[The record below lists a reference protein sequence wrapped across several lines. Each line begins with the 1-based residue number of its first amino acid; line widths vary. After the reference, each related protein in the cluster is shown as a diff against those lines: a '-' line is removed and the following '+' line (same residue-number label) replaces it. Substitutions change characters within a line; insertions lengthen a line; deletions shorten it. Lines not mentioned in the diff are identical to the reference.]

1 MKTNKILFLCML
13 LVGCVQEPA
22 DIVYKGIAV
31 PYNDNYVE
39 SPDGKIARSLRGYN
53 NAEESQKETIVKK
66 ELLDKK
72 GFHIVKSG
80 ESLWSI
86 ARDNDMTAKDLADL
100 NKIKKPYRIYI
111 GQELRIN
118 GVSGKTSAKNEKNEK
133 KEVQKEIQREP
144 KQLKK
149 TNDDNNE
156 EPVIQ
161 ISNKDNRFV
170 WPIKGKIVSSFGN
183 KKNGLVNDGMNISAA
198 KGANFVAAEDGVIAY
213 VGNELRGYGNIIL
226 IKHSNNWISA
236 YAHCDEI
243 TVAKGDKVKRGQV
256 IGKVGETGN
265 VNAPQLYF
273 SLRKGR
279 EAVDPMKHL

>member
-13 LVGCVQEPA
+13 LVLSSCVQEPA
-22 DIVYKGIAV
+22 DIVYKGVAV

-72 GFHIVKSG
+72 GFHTVKSG

-86 ARDNDMTAKDLADL
+86 ARDNDMAAKDLAAL

-111 GQELRIN
+111 GQELKIN
-118 GVSGKTSAKNEKNEK
+118 GVSGKATAKNDK
-133 KEVQKEIQREP
+133 KDAPKEP

-149 TNDDNNE
+149 TSDDE
-156 EPVIQ
+156 EPVIE
-161 ISNKDNRFV
+161 ISNKSNKFL
-170 WPIKGKIVSSFGN
+170 WPIKGKVISSFGN
-183 KKNGLVNDGMNISAA
+183 KKNGLVNDGMNISAT
-198 KGANFVAAEDGVIAY
+198 KGASFVSAEEGVIAY

-243 TVAKGDKVKRGQV
+243 AVAKGDKVKKGQV

-279 EAVDPMKHL
+279 EAVDPMKYL